1 MVCTANGSSV
11 FFPTTSGF
19 LGGEVGP
26 EMLEEMRETNR
37 VLMEVRDLLKQQ
49 VGEKRDLVPYMLH
62 KRDLWILCW
71 VLEFGGL
78 LLALREMSNTI
89 IVLQTRIRRWS
100 HNQICNS
107 EIKWIHLNTKF
118 CCLELCLLKNS
129 AHGEWTKKKKTCTH
143 SGYIFNW
150 KNKSFFP
157 WFCGLMKSVESPNL
171 EDGRDLSAIY

>member
-62 KRDLWILCW
+62 KRDL
-71 VLEFGGL
+71 
-78 LLALREMSNTI
+78 
-89 IVLQTRIRRWS
+89 
-100 HNQICNS
+100 
-107 EIKWIHLNTKF
+107 
-118 CCLELCLLKNS
+118 
-129 AHGEWTKKKKTCTH
+129 
-143 SGYIFNW
+143 
-150 KNKSFFP
+150 
-157 WFCGLMKSVESPNL
+157 
-171 EDGRDLSAIY
+171 